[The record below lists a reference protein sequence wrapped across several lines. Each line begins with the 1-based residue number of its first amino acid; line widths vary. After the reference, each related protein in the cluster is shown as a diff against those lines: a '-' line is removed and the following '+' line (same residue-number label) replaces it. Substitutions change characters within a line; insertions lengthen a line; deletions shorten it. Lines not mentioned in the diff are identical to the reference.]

1 MHETRGVEAFMVV
14 AEHRSFSKAARASGV
29 TASALSQAVRALED
43 RVGVPLFV
51 RSTRSVSLTDVGRR
65 LLERVSPAFKEA
77 ALALEE
83 ARGAVDVAQGKLRI
97 TAGRLTVPLV
107 IEPLL
112 PEFLREHPKLE
123 VEIGIDDHFVD
134 IVEMGFDAGIRLS
147 EAIQP
152 DFTVVRLTPP
162 FRLLVAGAPSYF
174 AERPRPRRPRDLLEH
189 DCINYRMAST
199 GAYYAWEFER
209 NRREQQVAVKGRLSC
224 NDGLTMVN
232 AALAG
237 LGLVYIHEQA
247 LAAHVERGD
256 TAEIKGIHRHRAAR
270 AGPLDRGVVLAHPSE
285 IQAAQPAQ
293 AALKRRAEAYTLS
306 SKRTEEAYTPPK
318 RSTLSR

>member
-1 MHETRGVEAFMVV
+1 MHETRGVEAFMGV

-247 LAAHVERGD
+247 LAAHVEQG
-256 TAEIKGIHRHRAAR
+256 ALEIVLSDYAVTVPGFFLYFPRR
-270 AGPLDRGVVLAHPSE
+270 AGIQPKLRAFIDIARRVLSPSSAVSSLP
-285 IQAAQPAQ
+285 ILPKS
-293 AALKRRAEAYTLS
+293 KRRS
-306 SKRTEEAYTPPK
+306 PR
-318 RSTLSR
+318 RQV

>member
-1 MHETRGVEAFMVV
+1 MAV
-14 AEHRSFSKAARASGV
+14 AEHKSFSKAARASGV
-29 TASALSQAVRALED
+29 TASALSQAVRALEE
-43 RVGVPLFV
+43 RVGVPLFA

-65 LLERVSPAFKEA
+65 LFERVGPAVKETS
-77 ALALEE
+77 LALEE

-112 PEFLREHPKLE
+112 PKLLREHPKLE
-123 VEIGIDDHFVD
+123 VEIGIDDRFVD

-174 AERPRPRRPRDLLEH
+174 EHHARPRRPRDLLEH

-209 NRREQQVAVKGRLSC
+209 NRREEQVAVKGRFSC

-232 AALAG
+232 AAVAG

-247 LAAHVERGD
+247 LAAHLERGELEVVLSD
-256 TAEIKGIHRHRAAR
+256 YAVTVPGFFLYFPRRAGIQPKLRAFIEVARSVLGPAGPVASRAA
-270 AGPLDRGVVLAHPSE
+270 LL
-285 IQAAQPAQ
+285 PA
-293 AALKRRAEAYTLS
+293 KRRNA
-306 SKRTEEAYTPPK
+306 R
-318 RSTLSR
+318 RRR